1 MASKRRTT
9 GIAVLVAA
17 LAVSLAACGD
27 DAASEGVAT
36 VTEIV
41 TAPSSTTPQA
51 PSSTEKSSNAERRL
65 TASFDDL
72 ALAQPV
78 GLAVEAVGG
87 GNSMVFGDQTPRVAW
102 STIKVPIALAAER
115 RNGAS
120 DSESAAII
128 DSDNAAAEAL
138 WASLGSPDQA
148 AAAVTEVLREGGD
161 ETTTVPSQK
170 LRPEYT
176 VFGQTSWPLADA
188 ATFTAHLPCLP
199 GSEHVVSLMGQVAG
213 NQQWGLEVI
222 PARATAVKGGWGPNA
237 DGGYVVRQIGLVTL
251 KNGRRAAVAMST
263 YAPGASMDSGIA
275 ALNQVG
281 GWVGRHLA
289 SLPAGRCA

>member
-1 MASKRRTT
+1 M
-9 GIAVLVAA
+9 
-17 LAVSLAACGD
+17 
-27 DAASEGVAT
+27 
-36 VTEIV
+36 TEIV

-199 GSEHVVSLMGQVAG
+199 GSEHVVSLMGQVARQSAVG
-213 NQQWGLEVI
+213 PRGDSGARHGGQRRLGAQRRRRLRR
-222 PARATAVKGGWGPNA
+222 PADRPGDVEERSAGGGRNEYVRARRV
-237 DGGYVVRQIGLVTL
+237 DGFGYRGTES
-251 KNGRRAAVAMST
+251 GRRLGGPPPRVS
-263 YAPGASMDSGIA
+263 PG
-275 ALNQVG
+275 
-281 GWVGRHLA
+281 R
-289 SLPAGRCA
+289 SLRITVRPRPDCG